1 MAIRVALATRSEDR
15 SEPYRL
21 ALAAAGL
28 ETVTFEPEAGGSLD
42 AVAGLVL
49 TGGTDVDP
57 ALYGAVRGTETEAP
71 DRARD
76 DFEAEL
82 LRTALQRDMPVLAI
96 CRGLQLFNVVQGGTL
111 IQHLPDTARHKQKTG
126 GTPVHDVVVEG
137 AMAEVFGADRVAV
150 NSRHHQAIEWTGE
163 GMVVTARDPVDGV
176 IEGFV
181 MPGVKFA
188 MGVQWHP
195 EDMVD
200 DGHQRRLFLAFS
212 SQVSASRG

>member
-1 MAIRVALATRSEDR
+1 MAIRVALATRSEDK
-15 SEPYRL
+15 SEPYRR
-21 ALAAAGL
+21 ALEAADL
-28 ETVTFEPEAGGSLD
+28 EAVTFEPDAGGSLD

-57 ALYGAVRGTETEAP
+57 ALYGAVRVPETESP

-82 LRTALQRDMPVLAI
+82 LRTALARDIPVLAI

-111 IQHLPDTARHKQKTG
+111 IQHLPDTTRHKQKTG
-126 GTPVHDVVVEG
+126 GAPVHDVVVEG
-137 AMAEVFGADRVAV
+137 AMAEMFGASRVAV
-150 NSRHHQAIEWTGE
+150 NSRHHQAIEWMGE
-163 GMVVTARDPVDGV
+163 GMVVTARDPDDGV

-181 MPGVKFA
+181 MPRAKFA

-200 DGHQRRLFLAFS
+200 DEHQQRLFAAFA
-212 SQVSASRG
+212 ASVVAR